1 MNVAT
6 LARSSAA
13 IRDISSTAVRVC
25 ASAWDVVSAA
35 VETSVMVSA
44 IRPVPPVASAT
55 DRVISFVVAVCSST
69 APAMVVYRSA
79 ICATIVLISSMAETA
94 ARVALDGLH
103 PAGDVLGDLGR
114 LLGQLLDLVGH
125 DGEALAGFAG

>member
-1 MNVAT
+1 MA
-6 LARSSAA
+6 
-13 IRDISSTAVRVC
+13 
-25 ASAWDVVSAA
+25 
-35 VETSVMVSA
+35 
-44 IRPVPPVASAT
+44 
-55 DRVISFVVAVCSST
+55 RVISFVVAVCSST

-125 DGEALAGFAG
+125 DGQALAGSGGLDGGIQGQQVHLFRNRT